1 MASLA
6 FLFPGQGSQY
16 VGMGRDLFD
25 SDPGARELFQVAEE
39 RSGLP
44 LQRLCF
50 EGPMEELT
58 ATVNLQPAITL
69 VNLCLY
75 QALNAAGVT
84 PQAVCGHSLG
94 EYSALFAAG
103 VLSAGDTLAA
113 VKERGRLMQRE
124 AEKHPGAM
132 AAIIGLAP
140 GKLAEL
146 LQPLV
151 QEGPL
156 ALANFNTPEQ
166 TVVSGSPE
174 LVARAGEVCKA
185 AGARAVP
192 LKVSGAWHS
201 PLMAAASPDFA
212 AFLDSLQFQAPRVP
226 LYLNATAAP
235 ETDPLL
241 LRQAMGRQLTSPVRW
256 ADLILNLKAAGIDTW
271 VEVGPKNVL
280 KGLVRKILP
289 QEPGESFFNVENRES
304 LARFVEAWSAKG

>member
-1 MASLA
+1 MSKLA

-16 VGMGRDLFD
+16 VGMGKDLFD
-25 SDPGARELFQVAEE
+25 ADPAARELFRVAAE
-39 RSGLP
+39 RTGLP

-58 ATVNLQPAITL
+58 ATVNLQPAITA

-75 QALNAAGVT
+75 QALSAAGVT
-84 PQAVCGHSLG
+84 PAAVCGHSLG

-103 VLSAGDTLAA
+103 VMSAGDTLAA
-113 VKERGRLMQRE
+113 VKERGRLMHRE

-140 GKLAEL
+140 PKLAEL

-156 ALANFNTPEQ
+156 ALANFNTQEQ

-174 LVARAGEVCKA
+174 MVGRAAEVCKA

-212 AFLDSLQFQAPRVP
+212 AFLESLQFQAPRIP
-226 LYLNATAAP
+226 LYLNATAQQ
-235 ETDPLL
+235 ETDPAQ
-241 LRQAMGRQLTSPVRW
+241 LRRAMGGQLTSPVRW
-256 ADLILNLKAAGIDTW
+256 AELILNLKNAGIDTW

-289 QEPGESFFNVENRES
+289 QEPGENFFNVENRES
-304 LARFVEAWSAKG
+304 LARLVEARSEKG